1 MPRLIS
7 RIAPLIAASGL
18 ILLPGTALGVA
29 GIDWNLRA
37 SGVGPL
43 YSVTYGNGTFVGV
56 GPIGNVMTST
66 DGVRWIARD
75 PGNSAI
81 WTSVTYGN
89 GRFVAVSC
97 DPAGPGAMYSLD
109 GVSWTDGVAADP
121 QLAKKCWRSVAYGNG
136 YFVAVGDQAAS
147 WRSPDGARWSSSGA
161 TGGASPAITFA
172 QGRFLALIPGLLVGS
187 GTSIVTSID
196 GAQWGVA
203 AQDALP
209 GTGWSGLTYGDGA
222 YVATA
227 SSGAPGRA
235 VASSINGT
243 TGWIQGLTPA
253 GFSPDPT
260 WASAAYGE
268 GIWVAVNSGIGA
280 PEMMTSPNRIN
291 WTERATGTPGFR
303 WSSVTYARGLFV
315 AVSMLQQGYIATSG
329 TYTPPAAPDPGT
341 TTAPPALT
349 TECTQTFYQQGKRTI
364 AWNKKKQAYKVTSR
378 IRIYQDAQKSCRTDL
393 TVIYRNANTKVAIPQ
408 KSGSTLGYR
417 KLQGG
422 NFNAPVISWP
432 TKKEMRFTTGD
443 TTGQNRKNARLVMVS
458 YLKKNKAVPK
468 KLRDIELVIVRRIP
482 QNPAA
487 ATSSSNP
494 LFAQRNSFGTATG
507 WAKVG

>member
-1 MPRLIS
+1 MAVRLTS
-7 RIAPLIAASGL
+7 RLALLTAVSG
-18 ILLPGTALGVA
+18 IVFLPGTTLGAA
-29 GIDWNLRA
+29 GIDWDLRA
-37 SGVGPL
+37 SQVGPL
-43 YSVTYGNGTFVGV
+43 YSVTYGNGTFVAV

-81 WTSVTYGN
+81 WNSVAYGN

-109 GVSWTDGVAADP
+109 GISWTDGVGGFRSTA
-121 QLAKKCWRSVAYGNG
+121 CWRSVAYGNG
-136 YFVAVGDQAAS
+136 YFVAVGDPAVS
-147 WRSPDGARWSSSGA
+147 WRSPDGAQWFSSGS
-161 TGGASPAITFA
+161 TPGASPAVVFA
-172 QGRFLALIPGLLVGS
+172 QGRFLALIPGLVAGS
-187 GTSIVTSID
+187 GTSMITSPD
-196 GAQWGVA
+196 GAQWDLA

-227 SSGAPGRA
+227 STGAPGRA
-235 VASSINGT
+235 AASSINGT

-291 WTERATGTPGFR
+291 WTERATGTAGFR
-303 WSSVTYARGLFV
+303 WTSVTYARGLFV
-315 AVSMLQQGYIATSG
+315 TVSNQGYIATSG

-341 TTAPPALT
+341 ITAPPALA
-349 TECTQTFYQQGKRTI
+349 TECTETFYQQGKRTI
-364 AWNKKKQAYKVTSR
+364 SWNKQRQAYKVTSR
-378 IRIYQDAQKSCRTDL
+378 IRIFEDAQSRCRTKL
-393 TVIYRNANTKVAIPQ
+393 SIIYRNANTKVSLAQ
-408 KSGSTLGYR
+408 KPGSSLGYR
-417 KLQGG
+417 KLTGK

-432 TKKEMRFTTGD
+432 NKKEMRFTTGD
-443 TTGQNRKNARLVMVS
+443 ISGQNRKNARLVLVS
-458 YLKKNKAVPK
+458 YVKKTKAVPK
-468 KLRDIELVIVRRIP
+468 RLRDIELVIVRRIP

-494 LFAQRNSFGTATG
+494 LFAQKNSFRAVKG
-507 WAKVG
+507 WAAVG